1 MHARFFPH
9 IDVCIVVCD
18 RIHTFGHQPRLRN
31 RFESS
36 ARWESEH
43 PPGPGSQFVVIAEL
57 GPDSEVA
64 MAAREVLEKA
74 PDPLSAR
81 QIGVRLRSRYALTE
95 GDIMGFLAR
104 EVALGR
110 AFRYGSAEA
119 PRYWWGD
126 DDAYAEALVTR
137 QLAQKPLTAVGLH
150 KHVAAR
156 IPAYPLAGVMRLLE
170 HLVGEGRAH
179 RLPGRPR
186 ERASRFSAV
195 PPDPKDALQRCVAG
209 FLQGLDR
216 EVVRLEAIGIGT
228 VRSYAAARELL
239 LGHPLFGGP
248 CHGRPNA
255 PGTGPGPCS
264 ESRGLTGNMLE
275 DHILEVLR
283 GLSRARRHGGLVAVR
298 DLREAIGDR
307 CPDKGAFDAALAG
320 LARNDRLWLY
330 RHDFP
335 ASLSPAERAGM
346 VVDDQGNYYNGVSLR
361 E

>member
-1 MHARFFPH
+1 M
-9 IDVCIVVCD
+9 
-18 RIHTFGHQPRLRN
+18 
-31 RFESS
+31 
-36 ARWESEH
+36 
-43 PPGPGSQFVVIAEL
+43 IAEL

-64 MAAREVLEKA
+64 VAAREVLEKA

-81 QIGVRLRSRYALTE
+81 QIGVRLRSRYVLSE
-95 GDIMGFLAR
+95 GDIMALLAG

-110 AFRYGSAEA
+110 VFRYGSAQD

-126 DDAYAEALVTR
+126 DDAYAQALMAR
-137 QLAQKPLTAVGLH
+137 QLAHKPLTAVGLH

-186 ERASRFSAV
+186 ERANRFSVV
-195 PPDPKDALQRCVAG
+195 PPDPKDALQKCVAG

-216 EVVRLEAIGIGT
+216 EVVRLEAIGIAT

-248 CHGRPNA
+248 CHGPPNA
-255 PGTGPGPCS
+255 PGTGPG
-264 ESRGLTGNMLE
+264 GLTGSMLE

-307 CPDKGAFDAALAG
+307 CPDKVAFDAALGG
-320 LARNDRLWLY
+320 LARSDRVWLY

-346 VVDDQGNYYNGVSLR
+346 VVDGQGNYYNGVSLR

>member
-1 MHARFFPH
+1 
-9 IDVCIVVCD
+9 
-18 RIHTFGHQPRLRN
+18 
-31 RFESS
+31 
-36 ARWESEH
+36 
-43 PPGPGSQFVVIAEL
+43 
-57 GPDSEVA
+57 

-81 QIGVRLRSRYALTE
+81 QIGVRLRRRYALTE
-95 GDIMGFLAR
+95 RDIMALLAG

-126 DDAYAEALVTR
+126 EDAYAEALLAR

-150 KHVAAR
+150 RHVAAR
-156 IPAYPLAGVMRLLE
+156 IPAYPLVAMMRLLE
-170 HLVGEGRAH
+170 HLVGLGRLH

-195 PPDPKDALQRCVAG
+195 PPDPKDALERCVAD

-216 EVVRLEAIGIGT
+216 EVVRLEAIGIAA

-239 LGHPLFGGP
+239 LGHPLLGGP
-248 CHGRPNA
+248 FHGPPNA
-255 PGTGPGPCS
+255 PDTGSGTCS
-264 ESRGLTGNMLE
+264 ESRRLTGSVLE
-275 DHILEVLR
+275 DHLLEVLR
-283 GLSRARRHGGLVAVR
+283 GLTRARRHGGLVAVR
-298 DLREAIGDR
+298 ELREAIGDR
-307 CPDKGAFDAALAG
+307 CPDKSAFDTALGG
-320 LARNDRLWLY
+320 LARSDRVWLY

-346 VVDDQGNYYNGVSLR
+346 VVDGHGNYYNGVSLR
-361 E
+361 A

>member
-1 MHARFFPH
+1 MN
-9 IDVCIVVCD
+9 
-18 RIHTFGHQPRLRN
+18 RLRARN
-31 RFESS
+31 RNPSG
-36 ARWESEH
+36 
-43 PPGPGSQFVVIAEL
+43 PGPHLAVTAEL

-64 MAAREVLEKA
+64 VGAREVLEKA
-74 PDPLSAR
+74 PDPLSTH
-81 QIGVRLRSRYALTE
+81 QIGVRLRSRYALSE
-95 GDIMGFLAR
+95 GDIMALLAG

-110 AFRYGSAEA
+110 AFLYGSAEA

-126 DDAYAEALVTR
+126 DDAYAQTLMQR

-170 HLVGEGRAH
+170 QLVREGRAH

-195 PPDPKDALQRCVAG
+195 PPDPKDSLQTCVAG

-216 EVVRLEAIGIGT
+216 EVVRLEAIGIAT
-228 VRSYAAARELL
+228 TRSYAAARELL

-248 CHGRPNA
+248 CHGPPN
-255 PGTGPGPCS
+255 GTGPGPCS
-264 ESRGLTGNMLE
+264 ESRTLTGSMLE

-283 GLSRARRHGGLVAVR
+283 GQSRARRHGGLVAVR

-307 CPDKGAFDAALAG
+307 CPDKVAFDAALGG
-320 LARNDRLWLY
+320 LARSDRVWLY

>member
-1 MHARFFPH
+1 M
-9 IDVCIVVCD
+9 
-18 RIHTFGHQPRLRN
+18 
-31 RFESS
+31 
-36 ARWESEH
+36 
-43 PPGPGSQFVVIAEL
+43 IAEL

-64 MAAREVLEKA
+64 VAAREVLEKA

-81 QIGVRLRSRYALTE
+81 QIGVRLRSRYALSE
-95 GDIMGFLAR
+95 GDIMALLAG

-110 AFRYGSAEA
+110 VFRYGSAQD

-126 DDAYAEALVTR
+126 DDAYAQALMVR
-137 QLAQKPLTAVGLH
+137 QLARKPLTAVGLH

-156 IPAYPLAGVMRLLE
+156 IPGYPLAGVMRLLE
-170 HLVGEGRAH
+170 HLVGERRAH

-186 ERASRFSAV
+186 ERAGRFSAV
-195 PPDPKDALQRCVAG
+195 PPDPKESLQKCVAG

-216 EVVRLEAIGIGT
+216 EVIRLEAIGIAT

-248 CHGRPNA
+248 CDGPPNA
-255 PGTGPGPCS
+255 PGTGPGPLS
-264 ESRGLTGNMLE
+264 ESRGLTGSMLE

-307 CPDKGAFDAALAG
+307 CPDKVAFDAALGG
-320 LARNDRLWLY
+320 LARSDRVWLY

-335 ASLSPAERAGM
+335 ASLNPAERAGM
-346 VVDDQGNYYNGVSLR
+346 VVDGQGNYYNGVSLR

>member
-1 MHARFFPH
+1 M
-9 IDVCIVVCD
+9 
-18 RIHTFGHQPRLRN
+18 
-31 RFESS
+31 
-36 ARWESEH
+36 
-43 PPGPGSQFVVIAEL
+43 IAEL

-64 MAAREVLEKA
+64 VAAREVLEKA

-81 QIGVRLRSRYALTE
+81 QIRVRLRSRYALTE
-95 GDIMGFLAR
+95 GDIMALLAG

-110 AFRYGSAEA
+110 AFRYGSAQD
-119 PRYWWGD
+119 PRYWWGE
-126 DDAYAEALVTR
+126 DDAYAQALMAR
-137 QLAQKPLTAVGLH
+137 QLAHKPLSAVGLH

-195 PPDPKDALQRCVAG
+195 PPDPKDSLERCVAG

-216 EVVRLEAIGIGT
+216 EVVRLEAIGIAT

-248 CHGRPNA
+248 CQSR
-255 PGTGPGPCS
+255 PGTGPVPCS
-264 ESRGLTGNMLE
+264 ESRGLTGSMLE

-283 GLSRARRHGGLVAVR
+283 GQSRARRHGGLVAVR

-307 CPDKGAFDAALAG
+307 CPDKGAFDIALGG
-320 LARNDRLWLY
+320 LARSDRVWLY

-346 VVDDQGNYYNGVSLR
+346 VVDGQGNYYNGVSLR

>member
-1 MHARFFPH
+1 VHSSPL

-18 RIHTFGHQPRLRN
+18 LIRTFWHHYALETALNRLR
-31 RFESS
+31 
-36 ARWESEH
+36 ARSRN
-43 PPGPGSQFVVIAEL
+43 PPGSGSRFAAIAEL

-64 MAAREVLEKA
+64 VAAREVLEKA

-95 GDIMGFLAR
+95 GDIMALLAG

-119 PRYWWGD
+119 PRYWWGEE
-126 DDAYAEALVTR
+126 DAYAEALLAR
-137 QLAQKPLTAVGLH
+137 QLAEKPLTAVGLH

-170 HLVGEGRAH
+170 HLVGEGRVH
-179 RLPGRPR
+179 RLPGRSR

-195 PPDPKDALQRCVAG
+195 PPDPKEFLERCVAG
-209 FLQGLDR
+209 FLKGLDR
-216 EVVRLEAIGIGT
+216 EVVRLEAIGIAT
-228 VRSYAAARELL
+228 VRSYEAARELL
-239 LGHPLFGGP
+239 SGHPLFGGP
-248 CHGRPNA
+248 CHGRSNA
-255 PGTGPGPCS
+255 PGIGPGPGS
-264 ESRGLTGNMLE
+264 ESRSLTGSVLE

-283 GLSRARRHGGLVAVR
+283 GQSLARRHGGLVAVR

-307 CPDKGAFDAALAG
+307 CPDKIAFDTALGG
-320 LARNDRLWLY
+320 LAQSDRVWLY

-346 VVDDQGNYYNGVSLR
+346 VVDGQGNYYNGVSLR

>member
-1 MHARFFPH
+1 MN
-9 IDVCIVVCD
+9 
-18 RIHTFGHQPRLRN
+18 RLRVRN
-31 RFESS
+31 RN
-36 ARWESEH
+36 
-43 PPGPGSQFVVIAEL
+43 PPGPGSHLAVIAEL

-64 MAAREVLEKA
+64 VAAREVLEKA

-81 QIGVRLRSRYALTE
+81 QIGVRLRSRYALSE
-95 GDIMGFLAR
+95 GDIMALLAG

-110 AFRYGSAEA
+110 VFRYGSAQD
-119 PRYWWGD
+119 PRYWWGE
-126 DDAYAEALVTR
+126 DDAYAQALIAR
-137 QLAQKPLTAVGLH
+137 QLARKPLTAVALH

-216 EVVRLEAIGIGT
+216 EVVRLEAIGIAT

-239 LGHPLFGGP
+239 LGHPLFGSP
-248 CHGRPNA
+248 PNA

-264 ESRGLTGNMLE
+264 ESRGLTGSMLE

-307 CPDKGAFDAALAG
+307 CPDKAAFDAALGG
-320 LARNDRLWLY
+320 LARSDRVWLY

-335 ASLSPAERAGM
+335 ASLSAAERAGM
-346 VVDDQGNYYNGVSLR
+346 VVDGQGNYYNGVSLR

>member
-1 MHARFFPH
+1 
-9 IDVCIVVCD
+9 
-18 RIHTFGHQPRLRN
+18 
-31 RFESS
+31 
-36 ARWESEH
+36 
-43 PPGPGSQFVVIAEL
+43 VIAEL

-64 MAAREVLEKA
+64 VAAREVLEKA

-81 QIGVRLRSRYALTE
+81 QIGVRLRSRYALSE
-95 GDIMGFLAR
+95 GDIMALLAG

-110 AFRYGSAEA
+110 VFRYGSAQD

-126 DDAYAEALVTR
+126 DDAYAQALMVR
-137 QLAQKPLTAVGLH
+137 QLARKPLTAVGLH

-170 HLVGEGRAH
+170 HLVGERCAH
-179 RLPGRPR
+179 RLPGPR
-186 ERASRFSAV
+186 ERAGRFSAV
-195 PPDPKDALQRCVAG
+195 PADPKESLQKCVAG

-216 EVVRLEAIGIGT
+216 EVVRLEAIGIAT

-248 CHGRPNA
+248 CDDPPNA
-255 PGTGPGPCS
+255 PGTGPGPLS
-264 ESRGLTGNMLE
+264 ESRGLTGSMLE

-307 CPDKGAFDAALAG
+307 CPDKVAFDAALGG
-320 LARNDRLWLY
+320 LARSDRVWLY

-335 ASLSPAERAGM
+335 ASLNPAERAGM
-346 VVDDQGNYYNGVSLR
+346 VVDGQGNYYNGVSLR